1 MGKMYRYPHDYCPY
15 CYHKIETYSFYC
27 PKCVAQHPETAVT
40 QPDKNIP
47 LDYRGIPLCSNCG
60 SVMRICCSND
70 ACRKQHHSAGT
81 HCCGSHCRLLKLRKE
96 HLSA

>member
-47 LDYRGIPLCSNCG
+47 LDYRGFPCAATAAVSCESAAPTMPAGIKTTSFRRNPL
-60 SVMRICCSND
+60 
-70 ACRKQHHSAGT
+70 
-81 HCCGSHCRLLKLRKE
+81 LW
-96 HLSA
+96 

>member
-27 PKCVAQHPETAVT
+27 PKCAGQHPETAVT

-47 LDYRGIPLCSNCG
+47 LDYRGIPLNLLLQRCLPES
-60 SVMRICCSND
+60 
-70 ACRKQHHSAGT
+70 KQHHSAGT
-81 HCCGSHCRLLKLRKE
+81 HCCGSHRRLLKLRKE